1 MFVVNTEHI
10 AGHRIDQVLGLVF
23 GVAVRNRSLQGKWPG
38 RLLASLSGRQGAH
51 EEVSV
56 EIRESALDAMADQ
69 ARSLGAN
76 AVVMVRFESGEFG
89 SGRRGVLNEVAVYG
103 TAVIA
108 SALTERTD

>member
-23 GVAVRNRSLQGKWPG
+23 GVAVRNRSLQGKWLG
-38 RLLASLSGRQGAH
+38 RLLASMGGRQGKH

-56 EIRESALDAMADQ
+56 EIRGSALDAMIEH

-76 AVVMVRFESGEFG
+76 AIVMARFESGEFG
-89 SGRRGVLNEVAVYG
+89 AGSKGRFNEVAVYG
-103 TAVIA
+103 TAVVA
-108 SALTERTD
+108 SALIERTD